1 MNLRQL
7 LYFKTV
13 VEHRSLAAASEVL
26 HIAQPPLS
34 VSIKQLEAL
43 WGVSLFERTGR
54 GLLVTDTGLALYERA
69 CQLLNSANEI
79 GEEMAA
85 LGRGVSGRVRVGFVA
100 AGIEPVART
109 VAALGA
115 ELPSVTFSLHQ
126 GEPRLLEDMIER
138 RAIDFAL
145 THLPVSNPAL
155 AVHPLAEL
163 QFAAL
168 YRRTNDDLARAPSLS
183 FANLSGKRLVVLRR
197 SSGPGFYERV
207 LQEFRSVDAQCNIVA
222 DSSDVPAI
230 IALVQHNV
238 GIGVLPVWSLD
249 GFPDSLIARQIVSQ
263 TGSES
268 FALVHGMGRRFLP
281 AVQRAIAVCTSIF

>member
-13 VEHRSLAAASEVL
+13 VEQGSLAAASEVL

-69 CQLLNSANEI
+69 CQLLNNASEI
-79 GEEMAA
+79 EDAMTS
-85 LGRGVSGRVRVGFVA
+85 LGRGFSGRVRIGFVT

-109 VAALGA
+109 VATLRA

-145 THLPVSNPAL
+145 THLPVANSAL
-155 AVHPLAEL
+155 AVRTLTQLE
-163 QFAAL
+163 FAAL
-168 YRRTNDDLARAPSLS
+168 YRRDDHEFVEDADLS
-183 FANLSGKRLVVLRR
+183 FASLSGKPLVVLRR
-197 SSGPGFYERV
+197 SSGPGFYERI
-207 LQEFRSVDAQCNIVA
+207 LQEFRTIGADSNIVA

-230 IALVQHNV
+230 VALVQHGV
-238 GIGVLPVWSLD
+238 GVGVLPVWSFES
-249 GFPDSLIARQIVSQ
+249 FPGSLTARKIVSQ
-263 TGSES
+263 SGSES

-281 AVQRAIAVCTSIF
+281 AVQRAISVCTSIF